1 MSLAGRKFLIDLSDK
16 ISVSIAKIYEN
27 PLSSASIYDLGRS
40 KLDQFVITSSRKRE
54 VDYTSL
60 REALEND
67 VQRPLKQCLEHV
79 PVGFT
84 DRARKELS
92 DQIALLRNIVAK
104 VVQEISVDV
113 SKDFS
118 RRADRVG
125 RGNQAVPPF
134 YNGHTET
141 FEGSVHRVG
150 RGGQAASDFY
160 VGIEK
165 ALAILQNPKSINPL
179 LPSISGRPSTRV
191 ELHHLNDIL
200 VKALIIFERHG
211 LTSQKWL
218 EELLNEKNGNQ
229 IIFNYLARRFPV
241 FSFTTRG
248 VPIAYLNSD
257 LKLTLE
263 ESPFTEELRALTS
276 CWQKLERLHLGI
288 QLATFNVGF
297 PTAALQAKF
306 LELTGPAILET
317 ISREKMDEE
326 IGLFMRDLIKQI
338 DWLSLGIRSP
348 DSRSILKF
356 KLLHS
361 MLHFTIKYLIKG
373 SPNEKKILQDVLPLD
388 SKLKEFD
395 ETIMLFSDVLRLV
408 YFKYGESLQE
418 IEPIYT
424 LDRSLKDAVVK
435 EMIFLADLNRRNLPS
450 LFSLIEKD
458 GISDVDF
465 SGEAAGFIGI
475 DHHGY
480 RLGHLF
486 KPNQKS
492 DFLLPNDDRPIRIIL
507 NHHPQ
512 VAKFGPM
519 IENILERLRVIKDDL
534 PHNRL
539 DKLKEILLHPEKFR
553 NII

>member
-40 KLDQFVITSSRKRE
+40 KLDQFVITSSRKRA
-54 VDYTSL
+54 L

>member
-1 MSLAGRKFLIDLSDK
+1 
-16 ISVSIAKIYEN
+16 
-27 PLSSASIYDLGRS
+27 
-40 KLDQFVITSSRKRE
+40 
-54 VDYTSL
+54 
-60 REALEND
+60 
-67 VQRPLKQCLEHV
+67 
-79 PVGFT
+79 
-84 DRARKELS
+84 
-92 DQIALLRNIVAK
+92 
-104 VVQEISVDV
+104 
-113 SKDFS
+113 
-118 RRADRVG
+118 
-125 RGNQAVPPF
+125 
-134 YNGHTET
+134 
-141 FEGSVHRVG
+141 
-150 RGGQAASDFY
+150 
-160 VGIEK
+160 
-165 ALAILQNPKSINPL
+165 
-179 LPSISGRPSTRV
+179 
-191 ELHHLNDIL
+191 
-200 VKALIIFERHG
+200 
-211 LTSQKWL
+211 
-218 EELLNEKNGNQ
+218 
-229 IIFNYLARRFPV
+229 
-241 FSFTTRG
+241 
-248 VPIAYLNSD
+248 
-257 LKLTLE
+257 
-263 ESPFTEELRALTS
+263 
-276 CWQKLERLHLGI
+276 
-288 QLATFNVGF
+288 
-297 PTAALQAKF
+297 
-306 LELTGPAILET
+306 
-317 ISREKMDEE
+317 MDEE

-338 DWLSLGIRSP
+338 EWLSLGIRSP

-361 MLHFTIKYLIKG
+361 MLHFTIKYFIKG
-373 SPNEKKILQDVLPLD
+373 SPNEKKILQDVLPSD

-424 LDRSLKDAVVK
+424 LDKSLKDAVVK

-486 KPNQKS
+486 RPSQKS